1 KPQGIR
7 PASVPGMRNQ
17 RRLKVITE
25 KIVPFSAKKAQ
36 KNILMQPGF
45 IGAMRCRW
53 SGFRENLAV
62 FREKT
67 MP

>member
-1 KPQGIR
+1 
-7 PASVPGMRNQ
+7 MRNQ